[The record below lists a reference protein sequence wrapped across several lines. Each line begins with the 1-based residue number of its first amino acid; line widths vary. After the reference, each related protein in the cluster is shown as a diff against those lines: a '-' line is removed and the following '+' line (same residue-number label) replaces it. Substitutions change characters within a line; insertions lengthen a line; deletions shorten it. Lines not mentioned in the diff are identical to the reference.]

1 MDPSSPRCSFTATR
15 VAAHNYKSLAAR
27 IVETSSGVCL
37 PFVSSK
43 MAGFL
48 RLRGLT
54 RTGLSQLSFRS
65 LMRLTIMIISN
76 PNKYARKPV
85 TLEGS
90 MASDCFVSPARER
103 CVSLPLSQIT
113 AAVRDEHRTFI
124 MSRDHLAVLRCPRV
138 GSNGGYYLTM
148 ARN

>member
-76 PNKYARKPV
+76 PNKY
-85 TLEGS
+85 GS
-90 MASDCFVSPARER
+90 LSHLKGRCQAIAS
-103 CVSLPLSQIT
+103 SLPLVSGACHFQIT